1 MGKKLGKKS
10 PAFKCHRK
18 YFQQAK
24 ATADVLVVENVPQYQ
39 CSTVEEE
46 LGEDWKV
53 RSCIIDPRIVG
64 LPAARSRI
72 YLICYNKKVA
82 QWRSDITLESVLGA
96 LTSRVITDASM
107 YLWMELQPGTLSASQ
122 ETHTHTCSL
131 PTVHVQHV
139 IHVLAANSFL
149 FPQSSS
155 NHRKFRGVMKSY
167 GFTMRSF
174 RREISRSTTRTPATR
189 AKCFR
194 ISTNWPETT
203 GAVQSWSMVRC
214 KH

>member
-122 ETHTHTCSL
+122 ETHTHTPAPCPQYMFNMLSMSSPQTL
-131 PTVHVQHV
+131 SCFHKVHLT
-139 IHVLAANSFL
+139 IENS
-149 FPQSSS
+149 
-155 NHRKFRGVMKSY
+155 
-167 GFTMRSF
+167 
-174 RREISRSTTRTPATR
+174 E
-189 AKCFR
+189 
-194 ISTNWPETT
+194 E
-203 GAVQSWSMVRC
+203 
-214 KH
+214 